1 MAVRSHKLHCELSE
15 HVSYSRDLG
24 PQTAL
29 GQVGAMECAEAE
41 DREAGNLGTCARVH
55 VCIYACVCASGVCQ
69 LIAGRYLGEKSK
81 PVIMSGKMTC
91 IDKVSSD
98 GFRLIS

>member
-15 HVSYSRDLG
+15 HGSHSRDLG

-41 DREAGNLGTCARVH
+41 EREAGNLGTCARVH
-55 VCIYACVCASGVCQ
+55 MPMY
-69 LIAGRYLGEKSK
+69 E
-81 PVIMSGKMTC
+81 
-91 IDKVSSD
+91 
-98 GFRLIS
+98 RLWRVPDNRRSLSR